1 MGQLDNFRKILF
13 ARGSLGIHSSSW
25 IGDGIPVRTN
35 ILHRNGWNP
44 TTNYGGAHN
53 SLIRVP
59 GNDLSDFWDII
70 DELEGYRYLDFT
82 TNILLLLGTDIKNLI
97 DDERPICVIK
107 NLDKYK
113 QERVDRILDRHNVRN
128 TVKESIDDIM
138 YYGSISYVS
147 KLEKRRGKKQ
157 LVLYDLEHPYSA
169 IKREVRGKLSYVM
182 PGANDMEID
191 EKNILYMGSG
201 DFKLKAPAPDY
212 VPLITAQAVEDGNDR
227 FLSAGNTLQLKASEA
242 IYHASLPL
250 FYSITQKI
258 KLYNIKDLLS
268 TILSLRDAI
277 QPVILTLNEEITR
290 NGGDTSQFQNA
301 AQNLE
306 SLINR
311 LSDTSISIAELLEID
326 TLVNAVFSN
335 IKVLPDPGGT
345 LQGLN
350 NLNLEEFKDKLQRLK
365 DGIDDLKKEI
375 LESIGIPSD
384 LWEGSSNSN
393 EVYQKNERLQ
403 NVVASRLHTV
413 KIATRHFI
421 WTILNRVAPE
431 LEIDEQDIILKMFRK
446 SQVEYSRDQREISS
460 LKDGLQTLSETL
472 NAASEVIE
480 SNRFTNK
487 EKYYNYLYDSL
498 SNIAPDYGD
507 LIIPP
512 GDVRLK
518 VENELDDDKFA

>member
-1 MGQLDNFRKILF
+1 MGQLDNFRKIMF
-13 ARGSLGIHSSSW
+13 ARGSLGIHSTSW
-25 IGDGIPVRTN
+25 IGDGIPVKTN

-59 GNDLSDFWDII
+59 GNSLSDFWDIV
-70 DELEGYRYLDFT
+70 DELENYRYLDFT
-82 TNILLLLGTDIKNLI
+82 TNVLLLLGTDIKNLI
-97 DDERPICVIK
+97 DDERPICIIK
-107 NLDKYK
+107 GFDEVK
-113 QERVDRILDRHNVRN
+113 QSRVDRILERHGVRS
-128 TVKESIDDIM
+128 TIKESIDDII

-147 KLEKRRGKKQ
+147 KLEKRKGKKQ
-157 LVLYDLEHPYSA
+157 LVLYDLEHPYSVV
-169 IKREVRGKLSYVM
+169 KREVRGKLSYVM

-191 EKNILYMGSG
+191 EKNIVYMGSG
-201 DFKLKAPAPDY
+201 DFKLKAPAADY
-212 VPLITAQAVEDGNDR
+212 VPLITAQATEDDMFMN
-227 FLSAGNTLQLKASEA
+227 AGSTLQLKASEA

-277 QPVILTLNEEITR
+277 QPIILTLNEEITR

-345 LQGLN
+345 LQSLN
-350 NLNLEEFKDKLQRLK
+350 NLNLEEFKDKLNRLK
-365 DGIDDLKKEI
+365 EGIDDLKKEI
-375 LESIGIPSD
+375 LESVGIPSD

-403 NVVASRLHTV
+403 NVVATRLHTV
-413 KIATRHFI
+413 KVATRHYI
-421 WTILNRVAPE
+421 YTILHRVAPE
-431 LEIDEQDIILKMFRK
+431 LMVKEDDIILRMFRK
-446 SQVEYSRDQREISS
+446 SQVEYSRDQREINS

-487 EKYYNYLYDSL
+487 KNYYQYLYDAL
-498 SNIAPDYGD
+498 TNIAPDYGE
-507 LIIPP
+507 LILSP
-512 GDVRLK
+512 GDIRL
-518 VENELDDDKFA
+518 EIAEQLDDDKY